1 METETMGKVIVTA
14 MIENLEDLY
23 RCRERIVAARTK
35 SGALKSMMPSS
46 TPARRRCCF
55 RKG

>member
-1 METETMGKVIVTA
+1 METETMGKVVVTA

-23 RCRERIVAARTK
+23 EVETGLIAADDQFAVLR
-35 SGALKSMMPSS
+35 SMTPSS
-46 TPARRRCCF
+46 TPARRPCCF